1 MITEIEEKEKRIVP
15 QRRTR
20 MTEAIEDSDSE
31 VEELQYSDSDI
42 SMQSDFDNV
51 DDMQLVKSR
60 AQKKRG
66 SASAEGG
73 GFARTPEELK
83 QLQYLRWVK
92 DFEVYD
98 LNADL

>member
-1 MITEIEEKEKRIVP
+1 
-15 QRRTR
+15 